1 MSLRNILVTVDTGKS
16 CAQRLDYALALAAR
30 HDAHLTGLYVH
41 DTTDIPGDVVSQ
53 LTEAAVKAHDEALA
67 DIRAQTQ
74 ATFDEAVGRAGYTA
88 RSEWRSELGDPTQI
102 TAVLSRYFDL
112 IVAGQW
118 DPDSD
123 EEQIPPEDLVLASGR
138 PVLIVPHSFSLRTM
152 GEHAIVAWNGSRE
165 GARAVADAMPI
176 LEATKDVTVLVVN
189 PDRTMGD
196 TPGSA
201 IALHLARHGINAEA
215 AHITS
220 RDIEVGDVLLNNV
233 SDRGADIVVMG
244 GYGTPRLR
252 ELIMGGMTR
261 SILKHM
267 TVPVLMS
274 H

>member
-1 MSLRNILVTVDTGKS
+1 M
-16 CAQRLDYALALAAR
+16 
-30 HDAHLTGLYVH
+30 
-41 DTTDIPGDVVSQ
+41 
-53 LTEAAVKAHDEALA
+53 
-67 DIRAQTQ
+67 
-74 ATFDEAVGRAGYTA
+74 
-88 RSEWRSELGDPTQI
+88 
-102 TAVLSRYFDL
+102 
-112 IVAGQW
+112 
-118 DPDSD
+118 
-123 EEQIPPEDLVLASGR
+123 
-138 PVLIVPHSFSLRTM
+138 LIVPHSFSLRTM

-176 LEATKDVTVLVVN
+176 LEATKDVTVLVIN
-189 PDRTMGD
+189 PDRSMGD

-201 IALHLARHGINAEA
+201 IALHLARHGITAEA

-220 RDIEVGDVLLNNV
+220 RDIDVGDVLLNNV
-233 SDRGADIVVMG
+233 SDRGADLVVMG